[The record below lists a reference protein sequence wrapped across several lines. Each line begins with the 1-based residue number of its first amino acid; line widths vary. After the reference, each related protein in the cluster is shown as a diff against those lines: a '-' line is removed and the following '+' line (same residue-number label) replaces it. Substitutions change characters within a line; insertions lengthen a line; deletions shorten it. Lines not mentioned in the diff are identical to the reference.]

1 MEDIIGFEDQIGASF
16 ARVIKRATVLTP
28 AGAAVTVA
36 RKATAKKQPVRI
48 QTTKGKAMDQA
59 IAKRIATGK
68 PIPPAIKRAIDKRQ
82 ATGKP
87 LPPAIKKAVAVKK
100 PIAAKRSVV
109 APAQVPFKRMNVQRA
124 QVTAKQ
130 QAVATKIVKRREA
143 TGKPIPVRALT
154 QVTAPTAVKAAT
166 PIQRSYMPVDLPYQT
181 IDEKTK
187 PMRIPATKFALPTSV
202 DLVQP
207 PVDAGTVDYYGK

>member
-16 ARVIKRATVLTP
+16 KRVIKRAAVLNP

-36 RKATAKKQPVRI
+36 KKATAKKQPVRT
-48 QTTKGKAMDQA
+48 QTPKGKAMDQA

-68 PIPPAIKRAIDKRQ
+68 PIPPAIKKAIDKRQ

-100 PIAAKRSVV
+100 PIAAKRSV
-109 APAQVPFKRMNVQRA
+109 APAQVPFKQRA

-154 QVTAPTAVKAAT
+154 KVTAPTAVKAAT
-166 PIQRSYMPVDLPYQT
+166 PIQRSYMPVDLPYQS
-181 IDEKTK
+181 IDKKTK
-187 PMRIPATKFALPTSV
+187 PMKIPATKFALPTSV

>member
-16 ARVIKRATVLTP
+16 KRVIKRAAVLTP

-36 RKATAKKQPVRI
+36 KKATAKKQPVRT
-48 QTTKGKAMDQA
+48 QTPKGKAMDQA

-68 PIPPAIKRAIDKRQ
+68 PIPPAIKKAIDKRQ

-100 PIAAKRSVV
+100 PIAAKRSV

-154 QVTAPTAVKAAT
+154 KVTAPTAVKAAT
-166 PIQRSYMPVDLPYQT
+166 PTQRSFMPVDLPYQS
-181 IDEKTK
+181 IDKKTK